1 VRTLTEYHCGSQIG
15 RELRRSV
22 FSLRALG
29 SQCAPCRQALGCN
42 RQDAATRAALIDL
55 MARVLV
61 VVFHEEGG
69 SVNDRGQDVEF
80 LSLARARGSACR
92 RGYGVLRTGKAAP
105 QIETTETGERIGRA

>member
-1 VRTLTEYHCGSQIG
+1 
-15 RELRRSV
+15 
-22 FSLRALG
+22 
-29 SQCAPCRQALGCN
+29 
-42 RQDAATRAALIDL
+42 

-105 QIETTETGERIGRA
+105 HLRFAKKEVAASARIELADASQLTSF